1 VIRIFEGNCLDTL
14 ARLDDNSVHCCVT
27 SPPYFGLRDY
37 GVDGQIGLEPTPEQ
51 FVETMVAVFREVRR
65 VLRDDGVLWLN
76 LGDSYNAYNVNRGN
90 SKFAGD
96 DSERRATKPKGSGL
110 DCKKLKQKDLM
121 LIPTTVAAALR
132 DDGWYL
138 RDAAIWHKCLAG
150 TTRIYARGQK
160 GDHVSDLRDLSRL
173 DPKTLKL
180 WDGRQ
185 WVRVVRITKTESP
198 IRPLAI
204 TLRSGEVIHSTSNHR
219 WPSSRGEVFTD
230 DLRVGD
236 RLLSVR
242 IPEPESPRTPECIDF
257 DAAWFVGLYLAEGS
271 RSEDTI
277 QIAGHAD
284 EADRWHRIQ
293 KVAEK
298 YGGSATQTIDGNSR
312 DIRVYSRVLNAIIDE
327 FIVGSI
333 AASKHLHQNAW
344 KYSNAFLSSLL
355 DGYLSGDGHYDPDND
370 RWRLGFCRNY
380 RLADDLRTLAS
391 RLGGILT
398 LNPTMAKHQN
408 GESPAFRGEL
418 RFTRSGHYNE
428 KDRNEIVSI
437 GQSHHKA
444 FYDIEVDSDSH
455 LFCLASGVVTHNSN
469 PMPTSQQ
476 DRCTFAYEYMF
487 QLTKSK
493 RYYFD
498 MERVREESDTPPK
511 ERRRQNG
518 VGAESQGKR
527 IPGYGEG
534 SVTANC
540 GCSGTRIPRNVWTP
554 EWTEDDIFWL
564 TRYMNSKPDVA
575 NVWTISTQGFKEAHF
590 ATYPENLIELPI
602 KSSTSEQGCC
612 WSCGA
617 PFVRQIEKVRRP
629 TRPGEKTKTKMSDG
643 WDTGTGGHGSFHREG
658 REKGKT
664 YDTAVTGNRDPQ
676 RHVTE
681 TVTTGWEPGCECG
694 EIFGSKPCIVLDPF
708 CGSGTTGV
716 VAERFG
722 CDFIGCELNPEYIE
736 IAKRRIL
743 GVHPDV
749 EIFVESLQTA

>member
-1 VIRIFEGNCLDTL
+1 MTVRILQGDCLDTL
-14 ARLDDNSVHCCVT
+14 KSLPDNSVHCCVT

-37 GVDGQIGLEPTPEQ
+37 GVEGQIGLEPTPEQ

-76 LGDSYNAYNVNRGN
+76 LGDSYNAYNGNRGN

-150 TTRIYARGQK
+150 STRVYVRGQK
-160 GDHVSDLRDLSRL
+160 GDHVSDIRDLARL
-173 DPKTLKL
+173 DPKTIRL
-180 WDGRQ
+180 WDGRS
-185 WVRVVRITKTESP
+185 WVRVVSVAKTESP
-198 IRPLAI
+198 VSPLKV
-204 TLRSGEVIHSTSNHR
+204 TLRSGEIIHTTGNHQ
-219 WPSSRGEVFTD
+219 WPTKSGEVYAK

-236 RLLSVR
+236 RLLSTR
-242 IPEPESPRTPECIDF
+242 LPEPESPRTPECIDF

-277 QIAGHAD
+277 QIAGHSD
-284 EADRWHRIQ
+284 EAERWRRIER
-293 KVAEK
+293 VAEK
-298 YGGSATQTIDGNSR
+298 YGGSATQTLKGNSR
-312 DIRVYSRVLNAIIDE
+312 DVRVYSRVLNAIIDE
-327 FIVGSI
+327 FITGLD
-333 AASKHLHQNAW
+333 AKSKRLHQNAW
-344 KYSNAFLSSLL
+344 KYSNAFLSNLL
-355 DGYLSGDGHYDPDND
+355 DGYLSGDGHYDPVND

-380 RLADDLRTLAS
+380 RLAADLRTLAA

-398 LNPTMAKHQN
+398 LNPVKAKHQN

-418 RFTRSGHYNE
+418 RFARSGHHNE

-437 GQSHHKA
+437 EPSRHKT
-444 FYDIEVDSDSH
+444 FYDVEVDSDSH
-455 LFCLASGVVTHNSN
+455 LFCLASGIVTHNSN

-493 RYYFD
+493 KYYFD
-498 MERVREESDTPPK
+498 MERVREPIESTK
-511 ERRRQNG
+511 GNNKSFRNG
-518 VGAESQGKR
+518 GVYTNNRSHDNDADKSKADVGNKPNE
-527 IPGYGEG
+527 
-534 SVTANC
+534 
-540 GCSGTRIPRNVWTP
+540 SGTRIPR
-554 EWTEDDIFWL
+554 
-564 TRYMNSKPDVA
+564 

-590 ATYPENLIELPI
+590 ATYPEKLIELPI
-602 KSSTSEQGCC
+602 KASTGENGCC
-612 WSCGA
+612 GCCGT
-617 PFVRQIEKVRRP
+617 PFKRIVEKVRRP
-629 TRPGEKTKTKMSDG
+629 TRPGEKTKTKMPDG
-643 WDTGTGGHGSFHREG
+643 WDTGEGGHGSFHRDG

-681 TVTTGWEPGCECG
+681 TVTTGWEADCECG
-694 EIFGSKPCIVLDPF
+694 EIFGSVPCTVLDPF
-708 CGSGTTGV
+708 CGSGTSGV

-749 EIFVESLQTA
+749 KILVESLQTA